1 MLIITRNRL
10 QKLLINGN
18 IEITIL
24 DLTRNRVRFGIKA
37 PKEIRIHTNLKTSPV
52 PERTDQ
58 VAEIP
63 SAASPLDGLI
73 PAAVGIGKRRW
84 PTKA

>member
-24 DLTRNRVRFGIKA
+24 DLSRNRVRFGIKA
-37 PKEIRIHTNLKTSPV
+37 PKEIRIHTNLKTSSV

-58 VAEIP
+58 VNEIP
-63 SAASPLDGLI
+63 NAASPLDGL
-73 PAAVGIGKRRW
+73 PAAVGMEKRRR
-84 PTKA
+84 PTKE

>member
-1 MLIITRNRL
+1 MFIISRSRL
-10 QKLLINGN
+10 EKLLINGN
-18 IEITIL
+18 IETTIL
-24 DLTRNRVRFGIKA
+24 DFSRNPVRFGVKA

-52 PERTDQ
+52 PERTDR

-63 SAASPLDGLI
+63 NAASPLQGL

-84 PTKA
+84 PTKE

>member
-1 MLIITRNRL
+1 MFIISRSRL
-10 QKLLINGN
+10 EKLLINGN

-24 DLTRNRVRFGIKA
+24 DFSRNRVRFGIKA

-52 PERTDQ
+52 PERTDR

-63 SAASPLDGLI
+63 NAASPLQGL

-84 PTKA
+84 PTKE

>member
-1 MLIITRNRL
+1 MFIISRNRL

-24 DLTRNRVRFGIKA
+24 DFSKNRVRFGIKA
-37 PKEIRIHTNLKTSPV
+37 PKEIRIHTNLKASPV
-52 PERTDQ
+52 PERTEQ
-58 VAEIP
+58 VVEIP
-63 SAASPLDGLI
+63 SAASPLDGL

-84 PTKA
+84 PTKE

>member
-1 MLIITRNRL
+1 MFIISRSRL
-10 QKLLINGN
+10 EKLLINGN

-24 DLTRNRVRFGIKA
+24 DFSRNRVRFGIKA
-37 PKEIRIHTNLKTSPV
+37 PKEIRIQTNLKTSPV

-63 SAASPLDGLI
+63 DT
-73 PAAVGIGKRRW
+73 AVRSGKLGW
-84 PTKA
+84 A